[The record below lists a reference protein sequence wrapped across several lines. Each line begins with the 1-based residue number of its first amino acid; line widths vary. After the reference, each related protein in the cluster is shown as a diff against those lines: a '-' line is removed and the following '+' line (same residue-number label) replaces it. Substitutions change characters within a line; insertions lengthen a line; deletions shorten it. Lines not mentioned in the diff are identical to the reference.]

1 MSWSGFKKA
10 ASRATTQIS
19 MKVGQVERTDDHAFK
34 VEDER
39 FKLLEKNSTA
49 LQKEAKA
56 YLDAVRSVSAS
67 STRIGTTLDLFFGSD
82 AGEAAMSA
90 NAYKR
95 AVEEMEGSIA
105 RTIDAPYRATVLDP
119 IGKFCSY
126 LPEVR
131 NAISKREK
139 KLIDYDAARSKARKL
154 SEKANADPVALR
166 AAETEE
172 ENAREIFMALDT
184 QLREEL
190 PQVLDLRIPYLDPSF
205 ECMIRLQSHFATD
218 GYEKLGGVQRYFSEG
233 VRDEYASGG
242 LDAQVEGCLQEMRE
256 LSIVGL
262 SA

>member
-10 ASRATTQIS
+10 ASRAGTQLS
-19 MKVGQVERTDDHAFK
+19 MKVGSVERTDDSTFK
-34 VEDER
+34 VEDEK
-39 FKLLEKNSTA
+39 FKVLEKNSTA
-49 LQKEAKA
+49 LHKEAKA

-67 STRIGTTLDLFFGSD
+67 STRIGTTLDMFFGTD

-95 AVEEMEGSIA
+95 AVEEMEGNIA
-105 RTIDAPYRATVLDP
+105 RTIDAPYRATVLEP
-119 IGKFCSY
+119 IGKFNSY

-131 NAISKREK
+131 NAINKREK
-139 KLIDYDAARSKARKL
+139 KLLDYDAARAKARKL
-154 SEKANADPVALR
+154 NSKDSDPVSLR
-166 AAETEE
+166 QADTEE
-172 ENAREIFMALDT
+172 EQAREIFQALDS
-184 QLREEL
+184 QLKEEL
-190 PQVLDLRIPYLDPSF
+190 PQILDLRIPYLDPSF

-218 GYEKLGGVQRYFSEG
+218 GYEKLGGVQRYFPEG
-233 VRDEYASGG
+233 VRDAYASGG

>member
-1 MSWSGFKKA
+1 MSWSGLKKA
-10 ASRATTQIS
+10 ANRATTQIS
-19 MKVGQVERTDDHAFK
+19 MKVGSVERTDDSAFRL
-34 VEDER
+34 EDEK
-39 FKLLEKNSTA
+39 FKLLEKNSQS
-49 LQKEAKA
+49 LHKEAKA

-95 AVEEMEGSIA
+95 AVEEMEGNIA
-105 RTIDAPYRATVLDP
+105 RTIDAPYRATVLEP
-119 IGKFCSY
+119 IGKFNSY

-131 NAISKREK
+131 NAIAKREK
-139 KLIDYDAARSKARKL
+139 KLLDYDAARAKARKL
-154 SEKANADPVALR
+154 GSKDSDPVSLR

-172 ENAREIFMALDT
+172 EQAREIFQALDT
-184 QLREEL
+184 QLKEEL
-190 PQVLDLRIPYLDPSF
+190 PQLLDLRIPYLDPSF

-218 GYEKLGGVQRYFSEG
+218 GYEKLGGVQRYFADG